1 MDKKFMSAAL
11 SLAREAAMNN
21 EIPVGAV
28 VVKNNEIIGRGR
40 NRREET
46 HDPTS
51 HAEIE
56 AIRDAAKNLGTWK
69 LDGCS
74 LYVTLEPCVMCTGA
88 IINARISELVFGAFD
103 LSAGCADSAANL
115 FSLPF
120 SNGCKIFGGIAE
132 EESKSL
138 ITDFFKDLRKP
149 N

>member
-1 MDKKFMSAAL
+1 MSAAL
-11 SLAREAAMNN
+11 SLARQAAKDG

-40 NRREET
+40 NRCEET
-46 HDPTS
+46 LDPTS

-56 AIRDAAKNLGTWK
+56 AIRDAARNLGTWK

-120 SNGCKIFGGIAE
+120 SGKCEIFGGIAE
-132 EESKSL
+132 EECKSL
-138 ITDFFKDLRKP
+138 LTDFFKNLRKK